1 MHGTAA
7 ARAGASPA
15 HTLYDFDRYFVAGYG
30 RGLPPP
36 WLSFILAVFFCY
48 VR

>member
-15 HTLYDFDRYFVAGYG
+15 RTLSGFDRSFVAGYG
-30 RGLPPP
+30 PGWPPP